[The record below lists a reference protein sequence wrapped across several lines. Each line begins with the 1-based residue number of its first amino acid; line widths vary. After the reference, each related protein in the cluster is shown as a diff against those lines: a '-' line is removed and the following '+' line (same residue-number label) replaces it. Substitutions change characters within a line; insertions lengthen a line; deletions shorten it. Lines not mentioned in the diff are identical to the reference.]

1 MAFHLRCNTTFLYI
15 KLVKDAILT
24 IWDCV
29 FALHLSSPCSGACLF
44 IMLMGYPPYKPE
56 NAGMAKLHANMMM
69 GRMSRIKES
78 LSASEFPACKL
89 TKRIRMKSLS

>member
-1 MAFHLRCNTTFLYI
+1 M
-15 KLVKDAILT
+15 KDAILT
-24 IWDCV
+24 IRDCV
-29 FALHLSSPCSGACLF
+29 FALHLSSSCSGACLF

-78 LSASEFPACKL
+78 LSVSEFHECKL
-89 TKRIRMKSLS
+89 NNCKRIRMKSYLFPYQV